1 MGRHPTTARYE
12 GTFPPEIRLIAM
24 LSLLQDVRYG
34 LRGIRASIG
43 FSSLAMVTLAL
54 GIGAATTMFSVI
66 ENVLVAPFPYRDA
79 DRIAAFDIHNL
90 DDARPGG
97 RQVLKPAEYLE
108 FRTQNHVFSQDIGG
122 GNSDVLWTT
131 REGTEQFDGAYV
143 TPNTFDFLGVP
154 ALLGRTITAED
165 AKPTA
170 PAVFVMSYKM
180 WQRRFH
186 RDPAVLGRTFVL
198 DGKPATLIGIMPKR
212 FTKRGADLWQPAE
225 LNPTDDERWFI
236 FQARLKPGVTLKQAE
251 ADLLPI
257 AQRWAK
263 DHPKDYPKH
272 FTIEVRGYADSIV
285 GSFKKT
291 LFTLGAAVALLLLIA
306 CVNVANMLLA
316 RATARD
322 REMAIRAA
330 LGASRWRVAQ
340 QLLVESLMLGVGGAV
355 LGAAMAYAGIKAL
368 VAYIPD
374 GTIPQEAEIGLN
386 TPVLLFSLSLAVA
399 TALLFGL
406 APALQQ
412 SKRSIVEP
420 LKDSGRGVSGGF
432 RRGRLR
438 NALVVVEM
446 ALSLVLLT
454 GAGLMIRTFVALQQ
468 VDLGFSPDKI
478 LVARLPFPRGQYK
491 TAAEKQRFFGQLLP
505 RIKALHGVVEAT
517 ETSTL
522 PPYGGIRTEVE
533 IPGKTHSEKWEG
545 IYQLVSEGY
554 FRTLGARLLRG
565 RLLDEGEVTGARKVA
580 VINQMLAVKYFGHE
594 DPIGRQIQVKNLAS
608 IPNSPVSNPLFEIVG
623 VLGDM
628 KNQGLQE
635 PVQPEILIPY
645 TVTGNF
651 ERGILVRTA
660 GNPMPLLDPVR
671 REIWAVDHNVALT
684 MTRTLED
691 FLSDF
696 SYSQP
701 RFVLLVLGVFAGI
714 GLALVAIGVYSVIAY
729 TVARQTR
736 EIGIRMALG
745 AGRANVI
752 RMVLRMGLWLI
763 AAGLTVGLGAS
774 LVVNKVI
781 ASELW
786 NVSPRD
792 PATFLAV
799 GLAVLVAGIAACW
812 FPAMRATRVDP
823 MVALRFE

>member
-1 MGRHPTTARYE
+1 MRS
-12 GTFPPEIRLIAM
+12 IW
-24 LSLLQDVRYG
+24 QDVAY
-34 LRGIRASIG
+34 GIRGMRAAKG
-43 FSSLAMVTLAL
+43 FTALAMITLAL

-66 ENVLVAPFPYRDA
+66 ENVVMAPFPYREA
-79 DRIAAFDIHNL
+79 NRIAAFNIHNL
-90 DDARPGG
+90 DEGRPGG
-97 RQVLKPAEYLE
+97 RSALKAAEYLE
-108 FRTQNHVFSQDIGG
+108 YRAQNHVFDEDIGG

-154 ALLGRTITAED
+154 ALLGRTLTSSD
-165 AKPTA
+165 ARPDA
-170 PAVFVMSYKM
+170 PPVFVMSYKM

-186 RDPAVLGRTFVL
+186 RDSAILGQSFVL
-198 DGKPATLIGIMPKR
+198 NGKPATLIGIMPKR
-212 FTKRGADLWQPAE
+212 FTKRGADLWQPID
-225 LNPTDDERWFI
+225 LNAADDEKWFI
-236 FQARLKPGVTLKQAE
+236 FQARLKPGVSLKQAE

-263 DHPKDYPKH
+263 DHPKDYPKR
-272 FTIEVRGYADSIV
+272 FSVEVSSYADSIV
-285 GSFKKT
+285 GPFKKT

-330 LGASRWRVAQ
+330 LGAGRWRVAR
-340 QLLVESLMLGVGGAV
+340 QLLVESLMLGIGGAV
-355 LGAAMAYAGIKAL
+355 LGAALAFAGIKAL
-368 VAYIPD
+368 MAFIPD

-386 TPVLLFSLSLAVA
+386 APVLLFSLGLAV
-399 TALLFGL
+399 TTSLLFGL
-406 APALQQ
+406 APAWQLC
-412 SKRSIVEP
+412 RRNIVEP

-432 RRGRLR
+432 RRNRLR
-438 NALVVVEM
+438 NVLVVVEM

-454 GAGLMIRTFVALQQ
+454 GAGLMIRTFAALQH
-468 VDLGFSPDKI
+468 VDLGFNPEKI
-478 LVARLPFPRGQYK
+478 LVARLPFPRGQYT
-491 TAAEKQRFFGQLLP
+491 TAVEKQRFFGQLLP

-522 PPYGGIRTEVE
+522 PPYGGIRSDVE
-533 IPGKTHSEKWEG
+533 IPGKTHSERWQA

-554 FRTLGARLLRG
+554 FRTLDARLVRG
-565 RLLDEGEVTGARKVA
+565 RLLEEAEVMGARKVA
-580 VINQMLAVKYFGHE
+580 VVNQVLAAKYFGQE
-594 DPIGRQIQVKNLAS
+594 DPIGRQIQIKHLS
-608 IPNSPVSNPLFEIVG
+608 SLPNSPIANPVFEIVG
-623 VLGDM
+623 VLRDM
-628 KNQGLQE
+628 KNQGIQE
-635 PVQPEILIPY
+635 PVQPEIMIPY

-696 SYSQP
+696 SYAQP
-701 RFVLLVLGVFAGI
+701 RFVLLVLGVFAAI
-714 GLALVAIGVYSVIAY
+714 GLVLVAIGVYSVIAY

-745 AGRANVI
+745 AGRSNVI
-752 RMVLRMGLWLI
+752 TMVLRMGLWLI

-786 NVSPRD
+786 GVSPRD
-792 PATFLAV
+792 PATFLVV
-799 GLAVLVAGIAACW
+799 GFVVLAAGVAACW

-823 MVALRFE
+823 LVALRFD